1 MAEGQLGL
9 IPLQIVPS
17 ITPALA
23 LVFKAKVLQMC
34 CLALSGTRKLLDNI
48 VACRLVF
55 ILER

>member
-9 IPLQIVPS
+9 IPLQVPS

-34 CLALSGTRKLLDNI
+34 CLALSRTRKLLDNI
-48 VACRLVF
+48 VVCRLVF
-55 ILER
+55 ILGR

>member
-9 IPLQIVPS
+9 IPLQIRS

-48 VACRLVF
+48 VVCRLVF